1 MFSEQQCKWC
11 SFSWRDNSSYGPYPW
26 SIVPLAM
33 FFCTLPLLF
42 SPFPSSHCS
51 IVSSLTYNWVFIL
64 MRCISEQST
73 MFDTISFPRSSSKK
87 WVVTLWS
94 ELLHQSLSFTYV
106 ALTYF
111 NVAHKVISW
120 KEPENHFDVIIR
132 KPACS
137 LITTFWGVRNPL
149 SCTSL
154 IKMSLITRNF
164 ISTSRD
170 SYHFFLFL
178 PE

>member
-1 MFSEQQCKWC
+1 MFSEQQWKWC

-73 MFDTISFPRSSSKK
+73 MFDTISFPRSSRKK

-94 ELLHQSLSFTYV
+94 ELLHHSLSFTYF
-106 ALTYF
+106 LFSSGQCCTQSHF
-111 NVAHKVISW
+111 LKRTW
-120 KEPENHFDVIIR
+120 KSLWCDHPR
-132 KPACS
+132 TSLCYSCS
-137 LITTFWGVRNPL
+137 LITNFWGIRNPL
-149 SCTSL
+149 SCTL
-154 IKMSLITRNF
+154 LLKC
-164 ISTSRD
+164 STTLS
-170 SYHFFLFL
+170 STKFGNLWL
-178 PE
+178 KWA